1 MLKKISLFAFLCYI
15 STGYAEPW
23 FTGPL
28 LAEPAETIPLGHWN
42 FQIFN
47 FSTFS
52 DSIYGTDGRNL
63 KTDPNSN
70 IQILPQLTYGV
81 ADDLDFELDPIFI
94 QNKTSG
100 KTYNSIGD
108 TTVILGMQVLR
119 QKENLLKPDLR
130 VTLEEILPSGRYDNL
145 IEENHGTD
153 ALGMGSYQTSLVFNF
168 QHMRHLIKEHYLN
181 SHLSFSYLYASS
193 VHIHGISTYGGNAF
207 TRGDVKPGSVFTLD
221 IAEEL
226 NLTQNWGIVL
236 EGFIQYQQADRFKG
250 NYGKVSNRLSP
261 SEKSQLRSRL
271 FKLFPTKR
279 NISSLF
285 LDNLRIGNGTLN
297 LFSLAPAIEYS
308 ISENYGFIIGSWFS
322 MGGKN
327 TPNFASFAISFNA
340 YV

>member
-1 MLKKISLFAFLCYI
+1 MLKKLSLLIFLFYI
-15 STGYAEPW
+15 TTGYADPW

-52 DSIYGTDGRNL
+52 DSIYDAERNTL
-63 KTDPNSN
+63 KTNANSN
-70 IQILPQLTYGV
+70 IQILPQLTYGL
-81 ADDLDFELDPIFI
+81 ANDLDFELDPVFI
-94 QNKTSG
+94 QNKTGG

-145 IEENHGTD
+145 IEENNGTD
-153 ALGMGSYQTSLVFNF
+153 ALGMGSYQTNLVFNF
-168 QHMRHLIKEHYLN
+168 QHMQHVIKEHYLN

-193 VHIHGISTYGGNAF
+193 VHIRGISTYGGNAL
-207 TRGDVKPGSVFTLD
+207 TRGDLKPGSVFMLD

-226 NLTQNWGIVL
+226 NLTQNFGIVL
-236 EGFIQYQQADRFKG
+236 ESFIQYQQADRFIG
-250 NYGKVSNRLSP
+250 DYGKISNRVSA
-261 SEKSQLRSRL
+261 SEKKYLRSRL
-271 FKLFPTKR
+271 FALFPTKR
-279 NISSLF
+279 NISALFVDSLK
-285 LDNLRIGNGTLN
+285 IGNGTLN

-308 ISENYGFIIGSWFS
+308 ISENYGFLIGSWFS
-322 MGGKN
+322 VGGKN